1 MECIVPWEQPMLTI
15 FLQPL
20 WVNFYLSL
28 NVVIPAFRSSLLV
41 LCLHILI
48 YRLVRWLFFRKS
60 PDVKINVRTPA
71 IREILNCP
79 SIFRKTVRGSV
90 CYYHVCIIISCH
102 ITIHAVPQPQTFS
115 LFCLPE
121 YQKHRDV
128 QETAPAV
135 EYTNQ
140 CSADL
145 QSNIDR

>member
-28 NVVIPAFRSSLLV
+28 NVVISAFRSSLLV

-102 ITIHAVPQPQTFS
+102 ITIHAVPQPRCFLSSVFRNIKNIEMYKKQ
-115 LFCLPE
+115 LP
-121 YQKHRDV
+121 
-128 QETAPAV
+128 
-135 EYTNQ
+135 
-140 CSADL
+140 
-145 QSNIDR
+145 QSNIQTNAQPIFNRILTG